1 MKIRY
6 LAILYIVVLV
16 VTGAFLYR
24 RIEDREVY
32 DIDMLALN
40 TEAYEVSQELSA
52 VTDCRASS
60 KSSHLSPAAL

>member
-32 DIDMLALN
+32 ALGLQGDP
-40 TEAYEVSQELSA
+40 T
-52 VTDCRASS
+52 
-60 KSSHLSPAAL
+60 SPF